1 MSFVIVRIGYRGYG
15 SGALALDPM
24 FEEHF
29 TNARN
34 AGLKVG
40 VYFFTQAVNEAE
52 AQEEADGCNWA

>member
-1 MSFVIVRIGYRGYG
+1 
-15 SGALALDPM
+15 M

-29 TNARN
+29 TNVKN

-52 AQEEADGCNWA
+52 AQEEAEACNWALNGRMLDYPSF